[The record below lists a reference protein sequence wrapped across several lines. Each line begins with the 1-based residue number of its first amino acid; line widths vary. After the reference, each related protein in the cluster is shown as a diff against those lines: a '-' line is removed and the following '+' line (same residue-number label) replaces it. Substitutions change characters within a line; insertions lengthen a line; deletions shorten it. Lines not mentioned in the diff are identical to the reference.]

1 MARRRAPPPAD
12 ALRDDLVSALV
23 NLGYHRS
30 AVDKVLD
37 RQLSDDDPPPFDA
50 ALRSALKD
58 LARS

>member
-1 MARRRAPPPAD
+1 
-12 ALRDDLVSALV
+12 VSALL

-37 RQLSDDDPPPFDA
+37 RQLSGGDPPPFDA
-50 ALRSALKD
+50 ALRAALKD